1 MGLTGLGKEFPISLG
16 ADAVTAAFAIGFV
29 NIGSGIGHLAGG
41 AILDKLGRAKTMF
54 IIAALFSVGVCVM
67 ALSVVTR
74 SIPVQIAGCLVCGI
88 S

>member
-1 MGLTGLGKEFPISLG
+1 MGLTGIGKEFPISLG
-16 ADAVTAAFAIGFV
+16 ADAVTAAFVIGFV
-29 NIGSGIGHLAGG
+29 NIGSGMGHLAGG

-54 IIAALFSVGVCVM
+54 IIAALFSVGVCAM